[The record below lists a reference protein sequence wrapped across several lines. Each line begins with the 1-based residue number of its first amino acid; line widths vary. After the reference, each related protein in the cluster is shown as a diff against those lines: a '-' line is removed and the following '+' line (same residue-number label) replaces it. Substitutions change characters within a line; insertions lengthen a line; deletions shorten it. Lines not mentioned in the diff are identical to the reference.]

1 MEKWKY
7 SFLGLLILVSCA
19 QVEHKGEV
27 DVNVS
32 LDLTELEKYFEPV
45 CREELPETVTDEQV
59 EDCINEKIGSLLE
72 LLSQISPT

>member
-27 DVNVS
+27 DVNLT
-32 LDLTELEKYFEPV
+32 LDFEELEKYFDPI
-45 CREELPETVTDEQV
+45 CRDELPPTATDEQIEACV
-59 EDCINEKIGSLLE
+59 NEKIGVLLE
-72 LLSQISPT
+72 ALIQISPT